1 MARILPSFPNICL
14 WRTSAGTSIASSSSA
29 PCTWSPASNP
39 EESERVVDDLSPAYS
54 PLTKD
59 IGLGLVGAQGPDVEN
74 LLKQLVKAAH
84 ANVSDQSPL
93 PTLLHRTHRRVLQHV
108 KVVLSI
114 GGREGS
120 QYFSSMM
127 PQNGDEDASALVSSI
142 HALKSEYNLDGF
154 DFEYVL
160 SLLSLVLRCYV
171 SERAH
176 VAGSSRGTP
185 TTAYR
190 ATSGTSPTAATSP
203 CSSAPSAPKTPP

>member
-1 MARILPSFPNICL
+1 M
-14 WRTSAGTSIASSSSA
+14 
-29 PCTWSPASNP
+29 
-39 EESERVVDDLSPAYS
+39 
-54 PLTKD
+54 
-59 IGLGLVGAQGPDVEN
+59 GLVGAQGPDVEN

-160 SLLSLVLRCYV
+160 SPFFQIARC
-171 SERAH
+171 STRARSWEKH
-176 VAGSSRGTP
+176 PDHMHPPEMAGAIS
-185 TTAYR
+185 
-190 ATSGTSPTAATSP
+190 
-203 CSSAPSAPKTPP
+203 SSAPAAVRKAVVTAGPRAGHEGR